1 MILADIFRYRDKK
14 SPDKL
19 EKYPI
24 DFHVNA
30 FPERRYL
37 WTARLLAICSVIS
50 FALNIILVMTL
61 YVLLPQKNTSAYFYR
76 ANEETFSLEKVSKL
90 QENIPLRDLLSEKYI
105 TEYIK
110 MRHGI
115 PISSADL
122 FYRWDTNS
130 LFYWYSGLRNYYNFV
145 NNLNQDQ
152 LKSFIRMKMKR
163 EIEIDKV
170 KKLTDNLWMVQFRTL
185 TSAKGYPEKDVI
197 IWRAYLRIAYIEF
210 DKYADIENDD
220 RDRLNYTSNPFG
232 FKVLTYSLAY
242 AGKPQKADNY
252 LSVAKKVFENLEDVV
267 K

>member
-50 FALNIILVMTL
+50 FALNIMLVMTL
-61 YVLLPQKNTSAYFYR
+61 YVLLPQKNTSAYFYK
-76 ANEETFSLEKVSKL
+76 ANDETFSLEKVPKL
-90 QENIPLRDLLSEKYI
+90 YENTYFRDLLTEKYI

-110 MRHGI
+110 MRHSI

-122 FYRWDTNS
+122 FYRWDRNS
-130 LFYWYSGLRNYYNFV
+130 LFYQYSGLSNYYTFV

-163 EIEIDKV
+163 DIEIDKI
-170 KKLTDNLWMVQFRTL
+170 KKLNNKLWMVQFRTL
-185 TSAKGYPEKDVI
+185 TSAKGYPETDVI
-197 IWRAYLRIAYIEF
+197 IWRAYLRIAYMEF
-210 DKYADIENDD
+210 DDYGNIEIDS
-220 RDRLNYTSNPFG
+220 RDKLYYTSNPFG
-232 FKVLTYSLAY
+232 FKVLNYSLAY